1 EDEGSEDD
9 DEEDS
14 DAEEEDEEDEELKP
28 YEELDEVDPDVAPV
42 EKNVT
47 NDKAALERVLA
58 SFKTDAG
65 FFDTLTLTNPKPL
78 NVPDADNDLER
89 ELEFYKQSLW
99 AAMHAETLFN
109 RADLPFHRPTD
120 YFAEMV
126 KTDAHMAKIRQGLL
140 DEQAGMKASEEARKL
155 RDAKKFGKKV
165 QHERLRE
172 RERDKKAVGDKLES
186 LKKRAS
192 PCLSLSLSLSRKSL
206 DELNHTDP
214 LGPPSQV
221 ARATPRSAATTLT
234 SRSRTRSR
242 RPVPPRRSARRT
254 SRSVPVGHA
263 PASRAPGAT
272 RSTALAAAAGGARRT
287 T

>member
-1 EDEGSEDD
+1 
-9 DEEDS
+9 
-14 DAEEEDEEDEELKP
+14 
-28 YEELDEVDPDVAPV
+28 
-42 EKNVT
+42 
-47 NDKAALERVLA
+47 
-58 SFKTDAG
+58 
-65 FFDTLTLTNPKPL
+65 
-78 NVPDADNDLER
+78 
-89 ELEFYKQSLW
+89 
-99 AAMHAETLFN
+99 MHAETLFN

-192 PCLSLSLSLSRKSL
+192 SLPLSRSCFASRRAPL
-206 DELNHTDP
+206 TDAVSFSP
-214 LGPPSQV
+214 RSQV
-221 ARATPRSAATTLT
+221 ARATLRSAATTLT

-242 RPVPPRRSARRT
+242 RPGPPRRSARRT
-254 SRSVPVGHA
+254 RASARVVRA
-263 PASRAPGAT
+263 PGSRAPGAT
-272 RSTALAAAAGGARRT
+272 RSSGSAAARGGGARRT